1 MSTNCFSSSSNTA
14 FPVVN
19 WCCINISSRKVYFLD
34 FWKKYKIWLGQNHI
48 EPSKMLENDI
58 FIQKRG
64 KITPSKIKQK
74 LNWDKN
80 RNYENVPVIIFNPFD
95 EFGTHTV
102 LFTSPASRSDFADSS
117 LKNSAG
123 EKEPLPILQES
134 IWVVRDVNKTAGSIH
149 HTILFPNPY
158 ELNQTD

>member
-1 MSTNCFSSSSNTA
+1 
-14 FPVVN
+14 
-19 WCCINISSRKVYFLD
+19 
-34 FWKKYKIWLGQNHI
+34 
-48 EPSKMLENDI
+48 MLENDI

-123 EKEPLPILQES
+123 EKEP
-134 IWVVRDVNKTAGSIH
+134 
-149 HTILFPNPY
+149 
-158 ELNQTD
+158 